1 MQGLKK
7 KRSSSRRGSWQCGV
21 GALAQVCATVFEVLF
36 LFNLLTRSY
45 RMNSNLDDA
54 SSTSSILINIS
65 SSHVFGFWIARGRD
79 FRRGD
84 DGMVVAAQ
92 VGDCSLVLILRRLQ
106 VLPGSFSPIPDL
118 HLSRSLLLFS
128 FITLRIHVPT

>member
-1 MQGLKK
+1 LDDVKVKSGRALGQLANILPPRNRARLQVLKK

-45 RMNSNLDDA
+45 RMNSNLDDT

-65 SSHVFGFWIARGRD
+65 SSHVFGFWIARRRD

-92 VGDCSLVLILRRLQ
+92 VGELFPCFDS
-106 VLPGSFSPIPDL
+106 SPP
-118 HLSRSLLLFS
+118 SSS
-128 FITLRIHVPT
+128 T